1 MIFWKVGILA
11 FLKRIN
17 MAKGLGEV
25 IEEYLCVGGG
35 GGVEVFLVKLQ
46 AYSLLFDWEMSSIWG
61 DFRYSFF

>member
-1 MIFWKVGILA
+1 
-11 FLKRIN
+11 

-46 AYSLLFDWEMSSIWG
+46 AYSLLFD
-61 DFRYSFF
+61 